1 MPKNKYFD
9 VTVYKEAYY
18 YNVKAYDGE
27 HAKRMCLDKCFPHY
41 DYATAKRIT
50 YKQSKSITRKGLGYR
65 DPEGEPY
72 LPRRNYPD
80 QEELTNEQF
89 AFEAAQIVDEN
100 NGFMDKRDILNRLK
114 AYKKAW
120 EDSGYI
126 SIGNDFIKEENSNAK
141 K

>member
-18 YNVKAYDGE
+18 YSVKADDDE

-50 YKQSKSITRKGLGYR
+50 YKQSKSITRKGLGT
-65 DPEGEPY
+65 EH
-72 LPRRNYPD
+72 LPRKDYPG

-89 AFEAAQIVDEN
+89 AFAAAQIVDEN

-114 AYKKAW
+114 EYKEAW
-120 EDSGYI
+120 KI
-126 SIGNDFIKEENSNAK
+126 SIDQT
-141 K
+141 

>member
-1 MPKNKYFD
+1 MARSKYFD

-18 YNVKAYDGE
+18 YSVKAYDAE
-27 HAKRMCLDKCFPHY
+27 HAKRMCLDKCFPEYH
-41 DYATAKRIT
+41 DSTAKHIT
-50 YKQSKSITRKGLGYR
+50 YKEAKSPKRKGLGTQH
-65 DPEGEPY
+65 
-72 LPRRNYPD
+72 LPRKDYPG

-126 SIGNDFIKEENSNAK
+126 SIGNDFIKEETNGTN
-141 K
+141 

>member
-1 MPKNKYFD
+1 MYFD

-18 YNVKAYDGE
+18 FNVKAFDAE
-27 HAKRMCLDKCFPHY
+27 HAERMCLDKCFPQY
-41 DYATAKRIT
+41 DYATAKNIT
-50 YKQSKSITRKGLGYR
+50 YKVAKSPKRKGLGTQH
-65 DPEGEPY
+65 
-72 LPRRNYPD
+72 LPRKDYSG

-126 SIGNDFIKEENSNAK
+126 SIGNDFIKEETNGTN
-141 K
+141 